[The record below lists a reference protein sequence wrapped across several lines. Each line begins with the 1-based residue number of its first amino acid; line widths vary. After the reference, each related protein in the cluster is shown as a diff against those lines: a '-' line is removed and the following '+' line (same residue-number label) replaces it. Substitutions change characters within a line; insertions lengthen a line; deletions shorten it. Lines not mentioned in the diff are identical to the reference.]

1 MRKNRASGISAGGP
15 ERISS
20 EDNGLYSFRYEPR
33 RDAWNL
39 LERTACLLTFVL
51 IKLNGKCQ
59 SSDSADKNFT
69 ATNLLCRHILTNGN
83 ERWAG
88 VEQVRD
94 SGAPWVSWVLLV
106 VCFML
111 AVPASVPET
120 DAPASA
126 PAQVEAEPEE
136 TDMPVVALTFDDGPR
151 SSTTGRLLDELALR
165 EVPATFFLLGHR
177 IPGNEDLVRRMA
189 ADGHQIG
196 VHTYDH
202 VEVTGLSR
210 EDFDLQVGKTRSLL
224 LDILGEREFW
234 LRPPYG
240 ITDAAARQ
248 WADSP
253 IVLWS
258 VDPEDWKDQDVGR
271 IVAGVVEH
279 VQDGDIILMH
289 DLYGSSVDA
298 AVQIVDALLEKGYC
312 FVTVEDLLARNGIEA
327 QDGVIYR
334 SGRK

>member
-1 MRKNRASGISAGGP
+1 M
-15 ERISS
+15 
-20 EDNGLYSFRYEPR
+20 
-33 RDAWNL
+33 
-39 LERTACLLTFVL
+39 
-51 IKLNGKCQ
+51 
-59 SSDSADKNFT
+59 
-69 ATNLLCRHILTNGN
+69 
-83 ERWAG
+83 
-88 VEQVRD
+88 RD
-94 SGAPWVSWVLLV
+94 SGAPWVSWALLV

-120 DAPASA
+120 VSPASA
-126 PAQVEAEPEE
+126 PAQVEVE

-189 ADGHQIG
+189 TEGHQIG

-298 AVQIVDALLEKGYC
+298 AVQIVDVLLGKGYC